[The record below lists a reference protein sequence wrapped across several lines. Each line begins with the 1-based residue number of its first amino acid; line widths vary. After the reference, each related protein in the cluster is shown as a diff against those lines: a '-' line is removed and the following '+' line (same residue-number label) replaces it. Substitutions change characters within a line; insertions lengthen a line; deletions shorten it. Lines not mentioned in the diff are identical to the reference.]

1 MVQEIRH
8 CLETQKYIIGEEK
21 MVPSEEISAL
31 VCLVPFKRD
40 NVLTGDKQRGLTD
53 KVGNILSLKFTLS
66 KYSFHHSNSHRN
78 GLH

>member
-1 MVQEIRH
+1 MVKVQEIHH
-8 CLETQKYIIGEEK
+8 CLETQKYIIWEEK

-53 KVGNILSLKFTLS
+53 KVGNILSLKCT
-66 KYSFHHSNSHRN
+66 YSFHHSNSHRN